1 MHDIEYTPPP
11 SPWTI
16 FQVFLGPTFYQ
27 RLKHLV
33 DDKIHSRSRGPVMN
47 LTRQPMEGR
56 GRDGG
61 LRMGEMERD
70 CLISHGAANFL
81 RDRLFINSDAYRVHV
96 CDKCGLI
103 AVANLRKMSF
113 ECRGCKGKSDVSQ
126 VRFCFKRFQPCR
138 IMPCSIIKYQE
149 LIRGASVV
157 GSNHGPSRHTSR
169 YVPSHVFAFFPFF
182 FVLFLCFFVCSAV
195 RFFFCCAPALNRGDV

>member
-1 MHDIEYTPPP
+1 
-11 SPWTI
+11 
-16 FQVFLGPTFYQ
+16 
-27 RLKHLV
+27 
-33 DDKIHSRSRGPVMN
+33 MN

-70 CLISHGAANFL
+70 CLISHGCANFL

-126 VRFCFKRFQPCR
+126 V
-138 IMPCSIIKYQE
+138 
-149 LIRGASVV
+149 
-157 GSNHGPSRHTSR
+157 SRRTS
-169 YVPSHVFAFFPFF
+169 FFSQ
-182 FVLFLCFFVCSAV
+182 LF
-195 RFFFCCAPALNRGDV
+195 FFFCEIGRRHVIVGIPPWR

>member
-1 MHDIEYTPPP
+1 MGCLFLPPSVDTRPKVQQTNPPP
-11 SPWTI
+11 PMPPRATNK
-16 FQVFLGPTFYQ
+16 VFLGPTFYQ

-70 CLISHGAANFL
+70 CLISHGCANFL

-126 VRFCFKRFQPCR
+126 VRTRTDYLFQCLLPTVQR
-138 IMPCSIIKYQE
+138 YLP
-149 LIRGASVV
+149 AVWSVAAPPWV
-157 GSNHGPSRHTSR
+157 HTNGE
-169 YVPSHVFAFFPFF
+169 
-182 FVLFLCFFVCSAV
+182 
-195 RFFFCCAPALNRGDV
+195 APAHATTMTPCVCVDTTKSTGCVAGRNTL

>member
-1 MHDIEYTPPP
+1 MFVCMYEVRERFESFSPGKHRQTGRQSNQIPPP
-11 SPWTI
+11 CYAPISLIVAPSCLPSFPKT
-16 FQVFLGPTFYQ
+16 QKKTRNNKVFLGPTFYQ

-70 CLISHGAANFL
+70 CLISHGCANFL

-126 VRFCFKRFQPCR
+126 VR
-138 IMPCSIIKYQE
+138 
-149 LIRGASVV
+149 
-157 GSNHGPSRHTSR
+157 
-169 YVPSHVFAFFPFF
+169 
-182 FVLFLCFFVCSAV
+182 
-195 RFFFCCAPALNRGDV
+195 RGDQDLAWCCGG

>member
-1 MHDIEYTPPP
+1 MLRLR
-11 SPWTI
+11 TI
-16 FQVFLGPTFYQ
+16 FANEQVFLGPTFYQ

-56 GRDGG
+56 ARDGG

-70 CLISHGAANFL
+70 CLISHGCANFL

-96 CDKCGLI
+96 CNKCGLI

-113 ECRGCKGKSDVSQ
+113 ECRGCKGKSEVSQ
-126 VRFCFKRFQPCR
+126 VSADIVLC
-138 IMPCSIIKYQE
+138 
-149 LIRGASVV
+149 V
-157 GSNHGPSRHTSR
+157 
-169 YVPSHVFAFFPFF
+169 AF
-182 FVLFLCFFVCSAV
+182 L
-195 RFFFCCAPALNRGDV
+195 